1 MSSTVLVT
9 GASGYIGKFLAKKLT
24 NANYCAIGAVREIGN
39 YSKSHGYQTIRP
51 IGSIDGSTSWE
62 SALQGVDYVVHLAGC
77 AHKLGKKPKNLVEQ
91 FKTVNTEATANL
103 IEQCVKHGIKRFI
116 FISSIGVLGD
126 DSLAGIITNDS
137 PYNPKNAYS
146 VSKMEAEQAIDVFSG
161 SDLEIITLRPPLVYG
176 PGAPGNF
183 HRLLLLTASFR
194 ILPFGMFRGSRSMI
208 SLENLCDLIVHCL
221 NTPASSRNKFVV
233 SDNSDWTTEQLIS
246 SVSELLGKRIYNIK
260 VPVIVLSV
268 LAKFINRSE
277 DINKLARPLS
287 IDSTESRKLLNWFPK
302 QKPHEGLKEAV
313 KYFQRMRIK

>member
-116 FISSIGVLGD
+116 FISSIGVLGELLPTIALTIQRMLTRCLKWRLNKPLMS
-126 DSLAGIITNDS
+126 SL
-137 PYNPKNAYS
+137 
-146 VSKMEAEQAIDVFSG
+146 
-161 SDLEIITLRPPLVYG
+161 
-176 PGAPGNF
+176 
-183 HRLLLLTASFR
+183 
-194 ILPFGMFRGSRSMI
+194 
-208 SLENLCDLIVHCL
+208 DLIWKSL
-221 NTPASSRNKFVV
+221 R
-233 SDNSDWTTEQLIS
+233 
-246 SVSELLGKRIYNIK
+246 
-260 VPVIVLSV
+260 
-268 LAKFINRSE
+268 
-277 DINKLARPLS
+277 
-287 IDSTESRKLLNWFPK
+287 
-302 QKPHEGLKEAV
+302 
-313 KYFQRMRIK
+313 